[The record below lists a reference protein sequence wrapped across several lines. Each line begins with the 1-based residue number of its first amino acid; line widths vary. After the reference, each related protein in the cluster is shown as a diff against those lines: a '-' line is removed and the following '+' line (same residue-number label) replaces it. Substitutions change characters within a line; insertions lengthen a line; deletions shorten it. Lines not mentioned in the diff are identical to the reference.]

1 MHELTI
7 AAEIV
12 RVVKDSLSS
21 EQLSRVKQINLTLGE
36 LTAAHEECL
45 RFSFEAVVRDT
56 PLAKSR
62 LNVEL
67 VKARLKCRECKKEY
81 RPEDSFYSPCP
92 VCGAFGGDV
101 ICGDELSVTSVD
113 MKRKHECHE

>member
-1 MHELTI
+1 LTI
-7 AAEIV
+7 AQEVV
-12 RVVKDSLSS
+12 RLIKDSLSP
-21 EQLSRVKQINLTLGE
+21 EQLERVKQINLTVGE
-36 LTAAHEECL
+36 LTAVQEECL
-45 RFSFEAVVRDT
+45 KFSFEAVVRDT

-67 VKARLKCRECKKEY
+67 LKARLKCRECKKEY

-92 VCGAFGGDV
+92 DCGAFGGDV

-113 MKRKHECHE
+113 LEEPRINTDEH

>member
-1 MHELTI
+1 LHELTI

-81 RPEDSFYSPCP
+81 SPEDSFYSPCP
-92 VCGAFGGDV
+92 NCGAFGGEV
-101 ICGDELSVTSVD
+101 ISGDELFVTSVD
-113 MKRKHECHE
+113 VKREHECHE

>member
-12 RVVKDSLSS
+12 RVVKNSLFP
-21 EQLSRVKQINLTLGE
+21 EQLERVKQINLIIGE
-36 LTAAHEECL
+36 LTAVQEECL

-56 PLAKSR
+56 ALAKSR

-81 RPEDSFYSPCP
+81 SPEDSFYSPCP
-92 VCGAFGGDV
+92 NCGAFGSDV

-113 MKRKHECHE
+113 LLATA

>member
-12 RVVKDSLSS
+12 RVVKDSLSR
-21 EQLSRVKQINLTLGE
+21 EQLSRVKQVNLALGE
-36 LTAAHEECL
+36 LTAVQEECL
-45 RFSFEAVVRDT
+45 KFSFEAVVRDT

-67 VKARLKCRECKKEY
+67 LKARLKCRECKKEY
-81 RPEDSFYSPCP
+81 SPQDSFYSPCP
-92 VCGAFGGDV
+92 NCGAFGGDV
-101 ICGDELSVTSVD
+101 ICGDELSVASVD
-113 MKRKHECHE
+113 LD